1 VVGGIGQPYGAML
14 GALLL
19 GMATSLVAGY
29 FDPAYRD
36 VSAFVILVLF
46 LLFRPQGILADVVVQ
61 REVVA

>member
-1 VVGGIGQPYGAML
+1 ML

-29 FDPAYRD
+29 YDPAYRD

-46 LLFRPQGILADVVVQ
+46 LLFRPQGILADMVVQ
-61 REVVA
+61 REIVA